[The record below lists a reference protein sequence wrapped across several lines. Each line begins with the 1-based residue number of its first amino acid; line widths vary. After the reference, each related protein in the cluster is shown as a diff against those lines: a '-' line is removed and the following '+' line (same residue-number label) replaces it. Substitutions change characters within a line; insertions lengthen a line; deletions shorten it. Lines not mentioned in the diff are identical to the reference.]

1 MTEPETTQST
11 TGNALSLAVI
21 KLLKGVIYQDEDPNL
36 WQQVIELQP
45 RIRDYVAV
53 MGLTFHIDESEGY
66 AWLVTKEEDDSTS
79 QLPRLMNRRQLSFP
93 VSLLIAL
100 LRRKLAEADTTGGDV
115 RLILDRDEVV
125 NLMRT
130 FLPESSNE
138 AQLVDR
144 IDSHLNKVADLGF
157 IRRLGDQREKI
168 EVRRII
174 KAYVDAQWL
183 SDFDQRLQDYQ
194 RHIAPDITQPQANEQ
209 ND

>member
-66 AWLVTKEEDDSTS
+66 AWLVTKEDDDGTS

-100 LRRKLAEADTTGGDV
+100 LRRKLAEADTTGGEV

-130 FLPESSNE
+130 FLPDSSNE

-157 IRRLGDQREKI
+157 IRRLGDPVSYTHLTLPTK
-168 EVRRII
+168 RI
-174 KAYVDAQWL
+174 V
-183 SDFDQRLQDYQ
+183 
-194 RHIAPDITQPQANEQ
+194 
-209 ND
+209 

>member
-66 AWLVTKEEDDSTS
+66 AWLVTKEDDDGTS

-93 VSLLIAL
+93 VSPVSYTHL
-100 LRRKLAEADTTGGDV
+100 T
-115 RLILDRDEVV
+115 
-125 NLMRT
+125 
-130 FLPESSNE
+130 LPTIYS
-138 AQLVDR
+138 V
-144 IDSHLNKVADLGF
+144 
-157 IRRLGDQREKI
+157 
-168 EVRRII
+168 
-174 KAYVDAQWL
+174 
-183 SDFDQRLQDYQ
+183 
-194 RHIAPDITQPQANEQ
+194 
-209 ND
+209 

>member
-1 MTEPETTQST
+1 MTSAEADNTSP
-11 TGNALSLAVI
+11 GNALSLAVI
-21 KLLKGVIYQDEDPNL
+21 KLLKGVIYQDDDPGL
-36 WQQVIELQP
+36 WQQIMNLQP

-53 MGLTFHIDESEGY
+53 MGLTFQIDESEGY
-66 AWLVTKEEDDSTS
+66 AWLATREDDEDNTP
-79 QLPRLMNRRQLSFP
+79 LPRLMNRRQLSFP

-100 LRRKLAEADTTGGDV
+100 LRRKLAEADTSGGEL

-138 AQLVDR
+138 ARLVDQ
-144 IDSHLNKVADLGF
+144 IDSHLNKVAELGF
-157 IRRLGDQREKI
+157 IRRLRDQKDKI

-183 SDFDQRLQDYQ
+183 HEFDQRLQDYQ
-194 RHIAPDITQPQANEQ
+194 RHIAPESPPSPTPEDHG
-209 ND
+209 

>member
-66 AWLVTKEEDDSTS
+66 AWLVTKEDDDGTS

-100 LRRKLAEADTTGGDV
+100 LRRKLAEADTTGGEV

-130 FLPESSNE
+130 FLPDSSNE

-194 RHIAPDITQPQANEQ
+194 RHVAPDITQPQANEQ